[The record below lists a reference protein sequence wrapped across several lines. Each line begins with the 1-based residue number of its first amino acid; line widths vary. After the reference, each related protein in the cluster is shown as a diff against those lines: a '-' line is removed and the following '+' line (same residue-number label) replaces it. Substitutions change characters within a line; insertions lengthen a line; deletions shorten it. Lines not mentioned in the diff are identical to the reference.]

1 MRRLKMA
8 VSSIAH
14 PGLKPLQNVN
24 VVLVEDNEDIRES
37 MTLLLE
43 ASGATVNAVGDARE
57 ALDLLEWLKPD
68 IIMSDLGLPGESGI
82 TMIRK
87 LRARGSDR
95 GGDIPAIA
103 VTAYADSLQESLA
116 AGFQA
121 SFRKPADPRA
131 LIASIRKI
139 LGRD

>member
-1 MRRLKMA
+1 MA

-14 PGLKPLQNVN
+14 PGLKPLRSVN
-24 VVLVEDNEDIRES
+24 IVLVEDNEDIRES
-37 MTLLLE
+37 MTLLLV
-43 ASGATVNAVGDARE
+43 ANGATVTAVGAARE
-57 ALDLLEWLKPD
+57 ALDLLEWMKPD
-68 IIMSDLGLPGESGI
+68 IIMSDLGLPGESGM

-87 LRARGSDR
+87 LRARGSER

-103 VTAYADSLQESLA
+103 VTAYTDWLQESLA

>member
-1 MRRLKMA
+1 MA

-14 PGLKPLQNVN
+14 PGLKPLKSVN
-24 VVLVEDNEDIRES
+24 IVLVEDNEDIRES

-43 ASGATVNAVGDARE
+43 ASGATVTAVGDARE

-87 LRARGSDR
+87 LRARGSER

-103 VTAYADSLQESLA
+103 VSAYSDSLQESLA

-121 SFRKPADPRA
+121 SFRKPTDPRT
-131 LIASIRKI
+131 LIASIQSLLQRH
-139 LGRD
+139 